1 MTLLIINP
9 KSGGSKA
16 LKKWKQLSHSIPHD
30 AVMTLDEWKNTRQRP
45 SLDDKILS
53 AGGDGCLHSI
63 VNTLI
68 ENFGISILS
77 EISIGA
83 IGLGSNNSY
92 LQPLKDRQQAHNI
105 AVQIQEPHYFRDL
118 IEVEIEKDSSVQKKW
133 IVSNASLGLLAFAN
147 LNFNQNL
154 FVQILKKINMSLAD
168 IFSFIIT
175 LIQFKP
181 VNLQIEF
188 SPGVPQ
194 NFSITNLHLLK
205 APYFTKD
212 LHFATSAAMDSGLL
226 DFYGLTFSS
235 KRNVLIRFMK
245 MSFLKKMS
253 CGFEFRKALPQL
265 TVRCSQ
271 NTPLETDGEIT
282 YGNKFKF
289 IVHQKALRCLS

>member
-9 KSGGSKA
+9 KSGGNRA
-16 LKKWKQLSHSIPHD
+16 LKKWKQLSSLIPHD
-30 AVMTLDEWKNTRQRP
+30 SVMTLDEWRKNGQRP
-45 SLDDKILS
+45 NPDDKILS

-68 ENFGISILS
+68 NNFGISILS

-92 LQPLKDRQQAHNI
+92 LQPAKDRQQAHGI
-105 AVQIQEPHYFRDL
+105 AIQIQEPHYFRDL
-118 IEVEIEKDSSVQKKW
+118 IEVEIERKSSIQKKW

-147 LNFNQNL
+147 LNFNHNL
-154 FVQILKKINMSLAD
+154 FVQVLKRINMSLAETL
-168 IFSFIIT
+168 SFIIT
-175 LIQFKP
+175 LVQFKP
-181 VNLQIEF
+181 VNLQIEL
-188 SPGVPQ
+188 SPGALE

-212 LHFATSAAMDSGLL
+212 LHFASSAAIDSGLL

-235 KRNVLIRFMK
+235 KWNVLVRFVK
-245 MSFLKKMS
+245 MLFLKKMS
-253 CGFEFRKALPQL
+253 CGFEFHKVLHQV
-265 TVRCSQ
+265 TVRSLQ
-271 NTPLETDGEIT
+271 YTPLEADGEIV

-289 IVHQKALRCLS
+289 IVHQNAMRCLS